1 MNKIYIISSESG
13 YIGESLIAASNAKEA
28 NAMITDFKKS
38 DLYNQYDSFGYGYVT
53 EDDVIED
60 AEIPHSGF
68 LHHGIRYLPL

>member
-1 MNKIYIISSESG
+1 MNKIYIIPSESG
-13 YIGESLIAASNAKEA
+13 YIGESLIAAPSAKEA
-28 NAMITDFKKS
+28 NTMITDFKKS
-38 DLYNQYDSFGYGYVT
+38 DPYNQYDSFGYGYVT